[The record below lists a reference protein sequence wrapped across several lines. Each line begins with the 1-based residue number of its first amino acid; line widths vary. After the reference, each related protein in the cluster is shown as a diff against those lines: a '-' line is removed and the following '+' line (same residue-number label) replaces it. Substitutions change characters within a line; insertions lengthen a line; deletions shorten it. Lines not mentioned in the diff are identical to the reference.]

1 MSRRPFFFLADD
13 DTDDQEFFVA
23 ALQEIDP
30 SIECVTAIDGKEALE
45 KLQKENLPIPYFI
58 FLDLNMPRMTG
69 LQCLVEI
76 KRIDRL
82 KDVQIVMYST
92 SHVKKDD
99 DEAKRL
105 GAQYF
110 FKKSSS
116 FKELVNYLKMLL
128 VSHPPQH

>member
-1 MSRRPFFFLADD
+1 MDGKALFFLADD
-13 DTDDQEFFVA
+13 DTDDQEFFVT
-23 ALQEIDP
+23 ALQEIDK

-45 KLQKENLPIPYFI
+45 KLQKENNLIPDFI

-69 LQCLVEI
+69 LQCLAEI

-82 KDVQIVMYST
+82 KHVPIVMYST

-99 DEAKRL
+99 DESKRL

-110 FKKSSS
+110 FKKSCS
-116 FKELVNYLKMLL
+116 FNELVNYLKTLL
-128 VSHPPQH
+128 ASHPPHH